1 MSKLDKER
9 LDWIERNRSLLVQ
22 LSEAAEKME
31 YGQIII
37 NYHAGEVVS
46 IDVCPRI
53 RTVAKEEGKA
63 DHEDI

>member
-1 MSKLDKER
+1 MNKLDQER

-22 LSEAAEKME
+22 VSEAAEKME

-37 NYHAGEVVS
+37 NYKAGRAVS

-53 RTVAKEEGKA
+53 RTMAKDG
-63 DHEDI
+63 